1 MTPNTPATISL
12 AAQLTRRT
20 EQTEA
25 SALLWAMS
33 VDERVVAMRNGTLS
47 FAQCMEWARRAPGQV
62 PLIDGEWEFIAR
74 DTPEVAEQLA
84 ARVDAGG
91 VPIPPPPEARA

>member
-1 MTPNTPATISL
+1 MTNETSAAIDL
-12 AAQLTRRT
+12 AAQITRRT

-33 VDERVVAMRNGTLS
+33 VEERVVAMRNGTLS
-47 FAQCMEWARRAPGQV
+47 FAQCMEWARRAPGQI

-74 DTPEVAEQLA
+74 DTPEVAEQPA
-84 ARVDAGG
+84 TEKEGCA
-91 VPIPPPPEARA
+91 